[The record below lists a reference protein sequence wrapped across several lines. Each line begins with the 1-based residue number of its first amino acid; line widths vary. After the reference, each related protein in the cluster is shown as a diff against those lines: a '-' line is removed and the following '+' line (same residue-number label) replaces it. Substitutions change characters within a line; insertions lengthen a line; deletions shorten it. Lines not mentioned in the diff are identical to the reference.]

1 MSKKSIFEKMGLV
14 QNSESNS
21 AELNESLCATA
32 DDVYESEIE
41 IPENIVL
48 KDVMNVQEIY
58 EKFNLTDDQNTIY
71 KIEQFSSA
79 LPKELNN
86 DAKKA
91 SVIGIL
97 SASNLDVATLIADGD
112 VRKQA
117 LLSTLKAFSDET
129 TTIVESKKTEIAEL
143 ELKIDQLKTEI
154 NDRKNAQEK
163 QDNLIKDEVENIQ
176 GIIDFIK

>member
-14 QNSESNS
+14 QSSESNS
-21 AELNESLCATA
+21 AELNESVCTTA